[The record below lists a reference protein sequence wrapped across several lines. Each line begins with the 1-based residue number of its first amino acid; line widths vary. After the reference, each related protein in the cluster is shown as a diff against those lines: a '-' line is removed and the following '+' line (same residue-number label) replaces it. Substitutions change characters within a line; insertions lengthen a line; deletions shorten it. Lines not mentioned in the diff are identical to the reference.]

1 MVIVMKRLRQ
11 RTCWKQLRLRQCDYV
26 VTINKGV
33 GVVTVID
40 PQTGEVVDEI
50 ELSEDDRL
58 DIDSATDRLRQCGYI
73 VTE

>member
-1 MVIVMKRLRQ
+1 M
-11 RTCWKQLRLRQCDYV
+11 
-26 VTINKGV
+26 
-33 GVVTVID
+33 VTVID

-73 VTE
+73 VTIN